1 VLTGTNY
8 EEFVVVRE
16 FFPIRT
22 ILLNGKFTS
31 PNTKARFALL
41 AYMGIEV

>member
-8 EEFVVVRE
+8 EEFVAVRE

-31 PNTKARFALL
+31 PSTEARFALP
-41 AYMGIEV
+41 AYMRIEV